1 MNKVLYIILS
11 LLLFSLTIISCSP
24 DDTEKVNEP
33 ISKAGDTVNG
43 VLDPVGDGVNDG
55 LDSVGDVVN
64 GGLGVTTGSGGISS
78 SSCSFKNT
86 KALIVG
92 NAVTEKCIFYDCPK
106 SKIVIWDLN
115 GCMKVVGESV
125 LGAVD
130 AAFHNNSI
138 YIADDAGYYWI
149 AGPETIEKKKINN
162 SSGYKLSEITG
173 ISVNSTGN
181 VYVAGNVV
189 KNKKSY
195 TAYWKN
201 GELVKAFRE
210 NADWYSE
217 KHVAA
222 DSKGNVY
229 IPGWR
234 MKSHE
239 VTYSALWIN
248 GTRKNLSTSHDGEA
262 TDVVIGSETASGS
275 NVWISG
281 AYGPYTLGGNLAAYW
296 RRNPNG
302 QTSQT
307 RVTKVKTYGLPIN
320 HVNSSRAS
328 SIFVSGSTVYMAG
341 AVNVVNAGD
350 VPVYWKGKTQNELP
364 VEFNL
369 KTCDYCKAD
378 PTDISLL
385 DSKPLVVGDYY
396 NEKDFVDGNRTNGET
411 KAVYW
416 HNKKLHK
423 LCECCGTSR
432 AVTVLANECGGTSCE
447 QAEWEDQTCS
457 TSSSGTKDNKA
468 FTKQLG
474 SSGEDVAIEVAVDS
488 SGNSYVTGYTDGGLD
503 GNSSSGKKDFFLI
516 KYNSSGTKEWTKQ
529 EGSSGDDYAYGVAVD
544 SSDNIYVTG
553 YTDKKLHGNN
563 SSGRFD
569 MFLVKYNSSGTR
581 QWTKQLGTS
590 NNEYASAVET
600 DSSDNIYVTGM
611 TWGGL
616 DGSTKPR
623 YCMGYGTVKAS
634 RECTDIFLVKY
645 NSSGTK
651 QWVKQLEGSS
661 KSYDK
666 AQGLAVDSS
675 DNIYVTGYTNGGLDG
690 NTSSGGYDILL
701 VKYNSGGSKQ
711 WLQQFGSS
719 KNDMGLEVNVDS
731 KGNIYV
737 TGYTQ
742 GGLDGKTYSG
752 ERDIFLVKYNSSGT
766 KQWTQQLGTP
776 TFEEGNGV
784 AVDSSDNIYVSGWTR
799 GKLDTYAGG
808 DDAIVLKY
816 NSSGT
821 KQWTLQFGA
830 PSFLEKSR
838 YNSSSEMTTSE
849 DKGVGV
855 AVDSSGNIY
864 VTGNTKGGLDG
875 NTNSG
880 KKDIF
885 LVKYNSM

>member
-24 DDTEKVNEP
+24 DDTEKVNKP

-125 LGAVD
+125 MGAVD

-181 VYVAGNVV
+181 VYVAGNVL

-262 TDVVIGSETASGS
+262 TDVVIGSETASGT

-447 QAEWEDQTCS
+447 QAEWEDQTCL

-529 EGSSGDDYAYGVAVD
+529 EGSSGDDYAYGLAVD

-569 MFLVKYNSSGTR
+569 MFLVKYNSSGAR

-661 KSYDK
+661 KSFDN

-675 DNIYVTGYTNGGLDG
+675 DNIYVAGFTNGGLDG

-752 ERDIFLVKYNSSGT
+752 EKDIFLVKYNSSGT